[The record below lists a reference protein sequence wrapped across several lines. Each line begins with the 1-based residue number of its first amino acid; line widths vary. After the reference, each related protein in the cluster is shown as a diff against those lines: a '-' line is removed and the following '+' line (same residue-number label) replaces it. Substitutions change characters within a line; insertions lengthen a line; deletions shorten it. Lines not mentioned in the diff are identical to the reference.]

1 MKSYIHEKAVNEQK
15 MEKMLA
21 DKIEEHYCKKQVYI
35 MQCLYIDIKYA
46 NNHIMFYARESGYE
60 QLEFVQESTQV

>member
-21 DKIEEHYCKKQVYI
+21 DKIEEHYCKKQVYS
-35 MQCLYIDIKYA
+35 MQCLYNDIEYVY
-46 NNHIMFYARESGYE
+46 NHIMFHARECFYE